1 MKPPDWVLKKEFD
14 YIIYP
19 QVKVMILHILFSDWV
34 LILNECRR
42 HILNTNLTF
51 QPGLLE
57 EEPGPGFFLK
67 PNSKSVVSILKIWQF
82 WNWFQK
88 KLKISKYETPGLT
101 GSWSVNN
108 STTKAIIC

>member
-57 EEPGPGFFLK
+57 EEPGPGFFFNQIQRVL
-67 PNSKSVVSILKIWQF
+67 
-82 WNWFQK
+82 
-88 KLKISKYETPGLT
+88 
-101 GSWSVNN
+101 
-108 STTKAIIC
+108 